1 MSKKEDL
8 EPDLN
13 QLFTIIDESGEE
25 GIHLGDI
32 LKKLGKDG
40 HDSDV
45 VLALQDDLYELSER
59 GYIHREIIQKRF
71 ERGVLTEI
79 KWFAA
84 GKGKSVSNGVF
95 MGMTPG

>member
-13 QLFTIIDESGEE
+13 ELFTIIDESGEE
-25 GIHLGDI
+25 GIHLGNI

-45 VLALQDDLYELSER
+45 VLAL
-59 GYIHREIIQKRF
+59 
-71 ERGVLTEI
+71 
-79 KWFAA
+79 
-84 GKGKSVSNGVF
+84 
-95 MGMTPG
+95 